1 MHLPDD
7 MILTLKRCN
16 DLRKNV
22 ACAQSVENKD
32 LDFSGIRFMAFF
44 WVTHG
49 EASST
54 DSLGTATLV
63 NELAF

>member
-1 MHLPDD
+1 
-7 MILTLKRCN
+7 
-16 DLRKNV
+16 
-22 ACAQSVENKD
+22 
-32 LDFSGIRFMAFF
+32 MAFF